1 MPIISFN
8 ISDNLKKFLKKM
20 VTQKEYKNS
29 SNVIRDALVRLM
41 DEKDG
46 TGAVAE
52 NGDISTSEV
61 TPDISKLLPSVSSSV
76 MITIPT
82 NNIRIEKKL
91 NKMEFNYHD
100 GIIEKSILSHKK
112 FTTITYILE
121 DDMNSI
127 QSFIVEMNALEEL
140 VSLRYILN
148 DAEEH

>member
-52 NGDISTSEV
+52 NGDISTSEI

-100 GIIEKSILSHKK
+100 GIIEKSILSHNK

-121 DDMNSI
+121 DNMNSI

-148 DAEEH
+148 NAEEH

>member
-1 MPIISFN
+1 MS
-8 ISDNLKKFLKKM
+8 
-20 VTQKEYKNS
+20 
-29 SNVIRDALVRLM
+29 LVRLM

-100 GIIEKSILSHKK
+100 GIIEKSILSHNK

-121 DDMNSI
+121 DNMNSI